1 MRKKGFLRDILGV
14 LILGVLVLAA
24 CGGGATNEPA
34 DTGGVLVVV
43 EEDEVA
49 PEGESEAAEAEP
61 EAEAEDTPGPEALI
75 PDVLVLHPDAYDI
88 VTTPSSGTYIYVIP
102 GMVAEA
108 MEYMLTELKAKGWEE
123 LGQPTLMGHLAT
135 LTLQMGKDRLTI
147 SMQDNEISETT
158 RIQMLLMQQ

>member
-1 MRKKGFLRDILGV
+1 MKGNRFLRDILGV
-14 LILGVLVLAA
+14 LVVAVLVLAA
-24 CGGGATNEPA
+24 CGGSATDEPA
-34 DTGGVLVVV
+34 DTGGAPAVV
-43 EEDEVA
+43 EDDEVA
-49 PEGESEAAEAEP
+49 PEEESEAAEP
-61 EAEAEDTPGPEALI
+61 ELETEADDTPGPEALI

-88 VTTPSSGTYIYVIP
+88 VATPSSGTYIYVIP

>member
-1 MRKKGFLRDILGV
+1 MKGERFLRDILGV
-14 LILGVLVLAA
+14 LIAAVLVLAA
-24 CGGGATNEPA
+24 CGGGTTEEPP
-34 DTGGVLVVV
+34 DTSAGGAPVVV
-43 EEDEVA
+43 EEEETA
-49 PEGESEAAEAEP
+49 PEEESEAP
-61 EAEAEDTPGPEALI
+61 EVEVAATKGSEELI

-88 VTTPSSGTYIYVIP
+88 VATPSSGTYIYVIP
-102 GMVAEA
+102 GMVAGA

>member
-1 MRKKGFLRDILGV
+1 MKGKRFLRDILGV
-14 LILGVLVLAA
+14 VVVAVLVLAA
-24 CGGGATNEPA
+24 CGGGATEEPP
-34 DTGGVLVVV
+34 DTSAGDGPVVV
-43 EEDEVA
+43 EEEEA
-49 PEGESEAAEAEP
+49 TPEEESETSEAV
-61 EAEAEDTPGPEALI
+61 AEDTPGPEALI

-88 VTTPSSGTYIYVIP
+88 VATPSSGTYIYVIP